1 MIAHSEDL
9 ATLSLYT
16 VNIHND
22 VKRQLKLNC
31 AQFEITIKSQED
43 LVPKIQM
50 KVRCLDDG

>member
-22 VKRQLKLNC
+22 VKR
-31 AQFEITIKSQED
+31 
-43 LVPKIQM
+43 
-50 KVRCLDDG
+50 